1 MNPAMPPE
9 QAVILLRFLFAR
21 TRSTVGQPAPVLRW
35 LYEPADTIRGD
46 LNRGDGVQLD
56 GLDND
61 EVLPTLG
68 DLKIILNWFLARQPV
83 MTRGFAQR
91 VRDMEAW
98 LSAPAQRQKMDRIAV
113 AFPNQ
118 LGPNGGV
125 DHLTSF
131 TDFISQVNTA
141 CEVISERIE
150 AGQEWFAN
158 YEFMCLSL
166 SKVRSL
172 LPKV

>member
-21 TRSTVGQPAPVLRW
+21 TRTTVGQPAPVLRW

-61 EVLPTLG
+61 GVLPTLG

-83 MTRGFAQR
+83 MTRAVKGLHFRRAEPLFR
-91 VRDMEAW
+91 TAA
-98 LSAPAQRQKMDRIAV
+98 LSIA
-113 AFPNQ
+113 
-118 LGPNGGV
+118 
-125 DHLTSF
+125 
-131 TDFISQVNTA
+131 I
-141 CEVISERIE
+141 
-150 AGQEWFAN
+150 
-158 YEFMCLSL
+158 
-166 SKVRSL
+166 
-172 LPKV
+172 